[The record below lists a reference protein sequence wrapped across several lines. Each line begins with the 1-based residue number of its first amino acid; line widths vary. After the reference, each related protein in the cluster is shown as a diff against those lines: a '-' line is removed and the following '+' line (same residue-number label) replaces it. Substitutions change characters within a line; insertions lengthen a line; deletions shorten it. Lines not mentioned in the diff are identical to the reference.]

1 MDGLSAGGGAAPAAP
16 WGAEEGILAV
26 LAGMGWAE
34 VAGSVSGGRGLRGS
48 GLLDCSWWSWEMPFG
63 GLATAGG
70 ANSREVARG
79 QLDGAEAD
87 RGSGRKADG
96 MHKSN
101 PGEGL
106 AGWDGGCAALGAP
119 AFSAS
124 EQRAASRQR
133 ERASAR
139 RDGRG
144 SEEGDTGVRAG
155 AS

>member
-1 MDGLSAGGGAAPAAP
+1 
-16 WGAEEGILAV
+16 
-26 LAGMGWAE
+26 
-34 VAGSVSGGRGLRGS
+34 
-48 GLLDCSWWSWEMPFG
+48 MPLG

-87 RGSGRKADG
+87 RGSGRKADA

-124 EQRAASRQR
+124 EQRADSESALRL
-133 ERASAR
+133 AGTDGAAR
-139 RDGRG
+139 RETQACGP
-144 SEEGDTGVRAG
+144 VHLKK
-155 AS
+155 